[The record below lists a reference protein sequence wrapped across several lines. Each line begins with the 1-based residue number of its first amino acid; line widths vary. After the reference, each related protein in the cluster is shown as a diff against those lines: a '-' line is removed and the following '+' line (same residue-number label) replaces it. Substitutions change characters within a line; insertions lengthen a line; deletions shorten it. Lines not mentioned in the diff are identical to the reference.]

1 MKKPTNLFILI
12 IVALAFGT
20 LAGVAGSVV
29 ATSYWGNDYSSLTS
43 SGNIDLADSVYSRAN
58 LIIRD
63 AKKVVVNQDVKINET
78 IAALQAVL
86 LSTYKNDNGVVRD
99 YYNLKKPDAY
109 GFILSNDGWII
120 LNGVKDS
127 NLEMVKKYSA
137 ISYDKKIYELD
148 QAVLVNI
155 TGDGSIILAHLKS
168 VSNLPVRK
176 MASFAELQP
185 GTTLLVVAPS
195 GQNLITSLVAK
206 KRSALQLQSDRPDIL
221 LELSDKLGEEFK
233 NSYVF
238 NLGGDFVGF
247 VDSDME
253 VRPNYVFL
261 PAWRALIASSKS
273 NFPSLGVN
281 YLDLATVKAPSL
293 KVDKGAW
300 LKTVD
305 DSLAV
310 LENSPAAKAGLKDGD
325 VITRIDNQEID
336 EAHDLS
342 EIISSYSV
350 GDLIYV
356 TYNREGV
363 QTGVEIKLGEI
374 K

>member
-1 MKKPTNLFILI
+1 MKKPTNLFVLI
-12 IVALAFGT
+12 VLALAFGT
-20 LAGVAGSVV
+20 LAGVAGSMV
-29 ATSYWGNDYSSLTS
+29 ATSYWGNNFSNLTG
-43 SGNIDLADSVYSRAN
+43 SGSIDLADSVYSRAN

-63 AKKVVVNQDVKINET
+63 AKKVVVNQDVKISET
-78 IAALQAVL
+78 IAALQPVL
-86 LSTYKNDNGVVRD
+86 LSTFKNDNSSVKD
-99 YYNLKKPDAY
+99 YYDLKKPDAY
-109 GFILSNDGWII
+109 GFILSNDGWVI
-120 LNGVKDS
+120 LNGVKDV
-127 NLEMVKKYSA
+127 NLELVKKYST
-137 ISYDKKIYELD
+137 ISHDKKMYDLD
-148 QAVLVNI
+148 QAELVNI

-176 MASFAELQP
+176 MADFADLQP

-206 KRSALQLQSDRPDIL
+206 KRSALQLTSDRPDIL

-233 NSYVF
+233 NSFVF

-261 PAWRALIASSKS
+261 PAWRALISSLKS
-273 NFPSLGVN
+273 NFPSLGVK
-281 YLDLATVKAPSL
+281 YLDLSTVKAPSL
-293 KVDKGAW
+293 KIDKGAW
-300 LKTVD
+300 LKTID

-310 LENSPAAKAGLKDGD
+310 TVNSPADKAGLKEGD
-325 VITRIDNQEID
+325 VITRIDNQEVD
-336 EAHDLS
+336 ASHDLS

-356 TYNREGV
+356 TYNRGGT